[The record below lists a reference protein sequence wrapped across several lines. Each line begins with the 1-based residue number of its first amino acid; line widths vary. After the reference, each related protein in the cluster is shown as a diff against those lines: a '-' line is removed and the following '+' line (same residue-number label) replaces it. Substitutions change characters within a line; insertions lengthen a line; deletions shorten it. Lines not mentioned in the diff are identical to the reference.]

1 MKAANT
7 PRHTFTRTCA
17 ALLTAALASTAAL
30 AQETP
35 ATVPSSFEGTY
46 ELTYDYAQAGSP
58 ISNGTAVTVVIAP
71 GNTMCVG
78 GYTLTNPVLR
88 NGNQH
93 EAIWKE
99 STVGIELALSSL
111 VNGYNEINV
120 GSTSGTWWGQL
131 RGSKTSTSTTG
142 CGSTTTPTPDLTK
155 INELF
160 TKAQEKFAQYFPASA
175 NAVNQTLEGYTY
187 RHYPSTGMYLAIA
200 DGKVYVMGGEYG
212 NSPKEAGTLDAIL
225 SELTGT
231 TVEIPSIPEGDYR
244 LTVTGTLAAE
254 IPTIPGFPGGGFGV
268 AVDFPTLIK
277 DNIDPPKSS
286 DIDDIRDA
294 VKSALDSV
302 NFVGDIN
309 VSEVNNSS
317 AAFTFVIEFVGSST
331 AEGIT
336 TKSNYKLRYEY
347 TKL

>member
-120 GSTSGTWWGQL
+120 NSTSGTWWGQL

-225 SELTGT
+225 SELSGT
-231 TVEIPSIPEGDYR
+231 TVEVPTVTIPEGDYR
-244 LTVTGTLAAE
+244 LKVTGSLELTSPVAFTQTFGDSNPML
-254 IPTIPGFPGGGFGV
+254 TIDKIG
-268 AVDFPTLIK
+268 A
-277 DNIDPPKSS
+277 PKSS
-286 DIDDIRDA
+286 DLDDIRDS
-294 VKSALDSV
+294 VKKSLEDNGV
-302 NFVGDIN
+302 TIIGTIN
-309 VSEVNNSS
+309 VSEVS
-317 AAFTFVIEFVGSST
+317 AAGAEFSFVIEFSGSSSGSSGT
-331 AEGIT
+331 
-336 TKSNYKLRYEY
+336 YKLKYVY

>member
-1 MKAANT
+1 MKAAIT

-58 ISNGTAVTVVIAP
+58 ITNGTAVTVVIAP
-71 GNTMCVG
+71 GNTLCVG

-111 VNGYNEINV
+111 VSGYNEINV

-131 RGSKTSTSTTG
+131 RGSKTSTATTG
-142 CGSTTTPTPDLTK
+142 CGSTTTPTPTPDLTK

-160 TKAQEKFAQYFPASA
+160 TKAQEKYAQFFPSSA
-175 NAVNQTLEGYTY
+175 NAVNQTLDGYTY

-200 DGKVYVMGGEYG
+200 DGKVYVMGGQYG
-212 NSPKEAGTLDAIL
+212 NQPTEAGTLDAVL

-231 TVEIPSIPEGDYR
+231 SV
-244 LTVTGTLAAE
+244 E
-254 IPTIPGFPGGGFGV
+254 IPTIPQGDYKLNVTGTVATFGV
-268 AVDFPTLIK
+268 SVAFGPLVIDK
-277 DNIDPPKSS
+277 IDPPKSS

-294 VKSALDSV
+294 VKKALTDV
-302 NFVGDIN
+302 NFTGTIN
-309 VSEVNNSS
+309 VSEISTAGAEFS
-317 AAFTFVIEFVGSST
+317 FVIEFSGS
-331 AEGIT
+331 T
-336 TKSNYKLRYEY
+336 TSNGFTVSSSYKLKYVY

>member
-225 SELTGT
+225 SELSGT
-231 TVEIPSIPEGDYR
+231 TVEVPTIPQGDYK
-244 LTVTGTLAAE
+244 LSVTGTVA
-254 IPTIPGFPGGGFGV
+254 TFGV
-268 AVDFPTLIK
+268 SVAFGPLV
-277 DNIDPPKSS
+277 IDKIDAPKSS

-294 VKSALDSV
+294 VKKALTDV
-302 NFVGDIN
+302 NFTGTIN
-309 VSEVNNSS
+309 VSEVSTAGAEFS
-317 AAFTFVIEFVGSST
+317 FVIEFTGS
-331 AEGIT
+331 T
-336 TKSNYKLRYEY
+336 TSNGFTVSSSYKLKYVY